1 MRALLPAVKLVE
13 KKLVVVAL
21 VVVLWVAVNLWR
33 VVEPTTNKS
42 PDELIVEVAEPPMLK
57 LLPVKRFEKKLV
69 EVAEVVVER
78 VRERAEKVGEAVVF
92 TD

>member
-1 MRALLPAVKLVE
+1 MVEKRLVE
-13 KKLVVVAL
+13 VAE

-33 VVEPTTNKS
+33 VVEPITNKS
-42 PDELIVEVAEPPMLK
+42 PELLMVEVAEPPILK